1 MRISLQRETASS
13 QHILWWLLPLFV
25 VTVFII
31 FMPADYS
38 TTASGS
44 ADTGTPVAGNRKV
57 MPTAAPSDSGS
68 NPNATGGGSSSS
80 NGSGS
85 GHNSSQKLSHL
96 SASTEAMTSVGNA
109 SSESLPPP
117 SQQPQQQ
124 QDQPPSAKQ
133 TPPREFSLSR
143 LFGGNKPSQR
153 RRSSNGGGGGARRG
167 SAGSRGWESS
177 NSLNVVLEDSEL
189 PPAAIRS
196 GSNDGD
202 AGTDEPGSGSVL
214 SLNSSSFA
222 NGAAAEA
229 SGTGGTGGLVNSSF
243 RSLASDGTG
252 GNDSHGSMS
261 RTGHFSIAS
270 LPAMRTS
277 LRNSG
282 LFSPQHRQQPRN
294 AHGRRSSDDGLQGA
308 TPNRPRRVTMN
319 MLGSVASS
327 LGSSSRGRGGSSRM
341 VQVSR
346 GTASPA
352 GLVRQIGAQS
362 VGGNV
367 RRSTADLTMD
377 GGEGGRHR
385 RVPHVVDLDDFD
397 YVHPRKVD
405 EPALGGNV
413 GIVPTNQPGHTIRV
427 YVAEKIFYSQIR
439 GKTFRIHS
447 NKKADVERA
456 QRRRLAQQQQQQE
469 AQQQEDE
476 QDRRQQ
482 RLHEVAVGE
491 AGEPDAPPVREVS
504 QNPESRLGSDV
515 GGDQTAGS
523 GGVGSLSASN
533 YDLVGKTSHARDK
546 LVLRD
551 RNGHTIGVIVR
562 RFVHYDR
569 RYDIYGVQ
577 PVSPFQRPA
586 ENQTTKTGEPLY
598 LRARVIGNLKGKLSI
613 DMFSS
618 NNHFQTDVYRIHKL
632 KTGFLEGKTLYITK
646 QDKMAALV
654 KQGAFPRGVQGPAWD
669 GTIAPGIDPC
679 LMLCLIAIL
688 DETNRI

>member
-1 MRISLQRETASS
+1 
-13 QHILWWLLPLFV
+13 
-25 VTVFII
+25 
-31 FMPADYS
+31 MPADYS

-44 ADTGTPVAGNRKV
+44 ADTGTPVAGNRKI

-68 NPNATGGGSSSS
+68 NPNAPGGGSS
-80 NGSGS
+80 NGGGGS

-109 SSESLPPP
+109 SSGSLPPP
-117 SQQPQQQ
+117 SQQPQQ
-124 QDQPPSAKQ
+124 PPSANR

-153 RRSSNGGGGGARRG
+153 RGSSNGGGGGG
-167 SAGSRGWESS
+167 GGGGWDSS

-189 PPAAIRS
+189 TPDAISS
-196 GSNDGD
+196 GGNGNAHGGSG
-202 AGTDEPGSGSVL
+202 GSGGGGIDEPGSGSTL
-214 SLNSSSFA
+214 SLNSSGVA
-222 NGAAAEA
+222 NGAAAAAA
-229 SGTGGTGGLVNSSF
+229 SGTGGHVNSSF
-243 RSLASDGTG
+243 RSLTSDGTG

-294 AHGRRSSDDGLQGA
+294 TYGRRSSDDGLQGA

-352 GLVRQIGAQS
+352 GLVRQIGTRS

-447 NKKADVERA
+447 NKKADIERA
-456 QRRRLAQQQQQQE
+456 QRRRLAQQQQQEE

-482 RLHEVAVGE
+482 RLHEAAVGE
-491 AGEPDAPPVREVS
+491 AGEPDASPVREVS
-504 QNPESRLGSDV
+504 QNPETRAGTDAS
-515 GGDQTAGS
+515 GDQTAGG
-523 GGVGSLSASN
+523 GGVASFSASN

>member
-1 MRISLQRETASS
+1 
-13 QHILWWLLPLFV
+13 
-25 VTVFII
+25 
-31 FMPADYS
+31 
-38 TTASGS
+38 
-44 ADTGTPVAGNRKV
+44 
-57 MPTAAPSDSGS
+57 
-68 NPNATGGGSSSS
+68 
-80 NGSGS
+80 
-85 GHNSSQKLSHL
+85 
-96 SASTEAMTSVGNA
+96 
-109 SSESLPPP
+109 
-117 SQQPQQQ
+117 
-124 QDQPPSAKQ
+124 
-133 TPPREFSLSR
+133 
-143 LFGGNKPSQR
+143 
-153 RRSSNGGGGGARRG
+153 
-167 SAGSRGWESS
+167 
-177 NSLNVVLEDSEL
+177 
-189 PPAAIRS
+189 
-196 GSNDGD
+196 
-202 AGTDEPGSGSVL
+202 
-214 SLNSSSFA
+214 
-222 NGAAAEA
+222 
-229 SGTGGTGGLVNSSF
+229 
-243 RSLASDGTG
+243 
-252 GNDSHGSMS
+252 
-261 RTGHFSIAS
+261 
-270 LPAMRTS
+270 
-277 LRNSG
+277 
-282 LFSPQHRQQPRN
+282 
-294 AHGRRSSDDGLQGA
+294 
-308 TPNRPRRVTMN
+308 
-319 MLGSVASS
+319 
-327 LGSSSRGRGGSSRM
+327 M

-346 GTASPA
+346 GTVSPA
-352 GLVRQIGAQS
+352 GLVRQLGSRS

-367 RRSTADLTMD
+367 RRSTGADLTMD

-385 RVPHVVDLDDFD
+385 RVPHVVNLDDFD

-456 QRRRLAQQQQQQE
+456 QRRRLAQQQQQQD
-469 AQQQEDE
+469 AQQKEEE

-482 RLHEVAVGE
+482 RLHEAAVGE
-491 AGEPDAPPVREVS
+491 AGEPDALPIREVS
-504 QNPESRLGSDV
+504 QNPEIRAGTDA
-515 GGDQTAGS
+515 GGDQTS
-523 GGVGSLSASN
+523 GGVGVESLLASN

-551 RNGHTIGVIVR
+551 RNDHTIGVIVR

-646 QDKMAALV
+646 QEKMAARV

>member
-1 MRISLQRETASS
+1 
-13 QHILWWLLPLFV
+13 
-25 VTVFII
+25 
-31 FMPADYS
+31 MPADYS

-44 ADTGTPVAGNRKV
+44 ADTGAPVAGNRKV

-68 NPNATGGGSSSS
+68 NPNAAGGGSSNS
-80 NGSGS
+80 NGGGGGS

-109 SSESLPPP
+109 SSGSLPPP

-124 QDQPPSAKQ
+124 QQQGQPPTAKQ

-153 RRSSNGGGGGARRG
+153 RGSGARRG
-167 SAGSRGWESS
+167 SAGSRGWDSS

-189 PPAAIRS
+189 TPDAISS
-196 GSNDGD
+196 GGNGNGNADG
-202 AGTDEPGSGSVL
+202 GGGIDEPGSGSTL
-214 SLNSSSFA
+214 SLNSSGVA
-222 NGAAAEA
+222 NGAAAAAA
-229 SGTGGTGGLVNSSF
+229 SGTGGLVNSSF
-243 RSLASDGTG
+243 RSLTSDGTG

-261 RTGHFSIAS
+261 RTGHFPIAS

-294 AHGRRSSDDGLQGA
+294 TYGRRSSDDGLQGA

-352 GLVRQIGAQS
+352 GLVRQIGARS

-456 QRRRLAQQQQQQE
+456 QRRRLAQQQQQEE

-482 RLHEVAVGE
+482 RLHEAAVGE

-504 QNPESRLGSDV
+504 QNPETRAGTDA
-515 GGDQTAGS
+515 GGDQTAG
-523 GGVGSLSASN
+523 GGGDQSFSASN

>member
-1 MRISLQRETASS
+1 MS
-13 QHILWWLLPLFV
+13 LPLIQSC
-25 VTVFII
+25 T
-31 FMPADYS
+31 M
-38 TTASGS
+38 
-44 ADTGTPVAGNRKV
+44 
-57 MPTAAPSDSGS
+57 
-68 NPNATGGGSSSS
+68 NPMARSCRRVERNGG
-80 NGSGS
+80 
-85 GHNSSQKLSHL
+85 
-96 SASTEAMTSVGNA
+96 
-109 SSESLPPP
+109 
-117 SQQPQQQ
+117 
-124 QDQPPSAKQ
+124 
-133 TPPREFSLSR
+133 
-143 LFGGNKPSQR
+143 
-153 RRSSNGGGGGARRG
+153 GGGGGARRG
-167 SAGSRGWESS
+167 SAGSRGWDSS

-189 PPAAIRS
+189 AVVAAGGGDGDGADEPSS
-196 GSNDGD
+196 GS
-202 AGTDEPGSGSVL
+202 AL
-214 SLNSSSFA
+214 SLHSAGA
-222 NGAAAEA
+222 NGAAAA
-229 SGTGGTGGLVNSSF
+229 AGVAAGVAGPTNSSL
-243 RSLASDGTG
+243 RSLTSEGTG

-294 AHGRRSSDDGLQGA
+294 AYGRRSSDDGLQGA
-308 TPNRPRRVTMN
+308 TPTRPRRVTMN
-319 MLGSVASS
+319 MLGSVASAM
-327 LGSSSRGRGGSSRM
+327 GSSSRGRGGSSRM

-352 GLVRQIGAQS
+352 GLVRQIGARS

-385 RVPHVVDLDDFD
+385 RAPHVVDLDDFD

-427 YVAEKIFYSQIR
+427 YVAEKIFYSQVR

-447 NKKADVERA
+447 NKKADVERV
-456 QRRRLAQQQQQQE
+456 QRRRLAQQPQQQE
-469 AQQQEDE
+469 AQQQEEE

-482 RLHEVAVGE
+482 QLHEASVGE
-491 AGEPDAPPVREVS
+491 GGEPAMPPVREIS
-504 QNPESRLGSDV
+504 QNPETEEDESSNR
-515 GGDQTAGS
+515 AGEAS
-523 GGVGSLSASN
+523 CVASLSVSN

-551 RNGHTIGVIVR
+551 RDGHTIGVIVR

-586 ENQTTKTGEPLY
+586 GSQTTKTGEPLY

-646 QDKMAALV
+646 QEKMAALV

>member
-1 MRISLQRETASS
+1 
-13 QHILWWLLPLFV
+13 
-25 VTVFII
+25 
-31 FMPADYS
+31 MPVES

-44 ADTGTPVAGNRKV
+44 ADTSTPVTGNRKV
-57 MPTAAPSDSGS
+57 MPTAAAAD
-68 NPNATGGGSSSS
+68 GGGSPGATGSS
-80 NGSGS
+80 G

-96 SASTEAMTSVGNA
+96 SASTMAMTSVGDA
-109 SSESLPPP
+109 SSGSLPPP

-124 QDQPPSAKQ
+124 DQPPAAKQ

-143 LFGGNKPSQR
+143 LFGGNRPPQR
-153 RRSSNGGGGGARRG
+153 RGSSNGGGGGARRG
-167 SAGSRGWESS
+167 SAGSRGWDSS

-189 PPAAIRS
+189 TPDAVRDPGS
-196 GSNDGD
+196 GNGGGGG
-202 AGTDEPGSGSVL
+202 GTDEPGSGSAL
-214 SLNSSSFA
+214 SLNSSSVA
-222 NGAAAEA
+222 NGAAAGA
-229 SGTGGTGGLVNSSF
+229 SGTGGLVDSSF
-243 RSLASDGTG
+243 RSLTSDGTV

-294 AHGRRSSDDGLQGA
+294 AYGRRSSDDGLQGA

-327 LGSSSRGRGGSSRM
+327 LGSSSRGRGGSSRV
-341 VQVSR
+341 VQISR

-352 GLVRQIGAQS
+352 GLIRQIGTRS

-385 RVPHVVDLDDFD
+385 RAPHVVDLDDFD

-482 RLHEVAVGE
+482 WLHEAAVGE
-491 AGEPDAPPVREVS
+491 AGEPDEPPVREVS
-504 QNPESRLGSDV
+504 QNPETRVGIDV
-515 GGDQTAGS
+515 GGDQTARGS
-523 GGVGSLSASN
+523 GVESLSASN

>member
-1 MRISLQRETASS
+1 
-13 QHILWWLLPLFV
+13 
-25 VTVFII
+25 
-31 FMPADYS
+31 MPTDSS

-44 ADTGTPVAGNRKV
+44 ADTSTPVVAGNRKI

-68 NPNATGGGSSSS
+68 NPNAPGGGSSNSNS
-80 NGSGS
+80 NGGGG

-109 SSESLPPP
+109 SSGSLPPP
-117 SQQPQQQ
+117 SQQPQQ
-124 QDQPPSAKQ
+124 PPSASR

-153 RRSSNGGGGGARRG
+153 RGSSNGGGGGG
-167 SAGSRGWESS
+167 GGGWDSS

-189 PPAAIRS
+189 TPAAVRDGVS
-196 GSNDGD
+196 GNGNADG
-202 AGTDEPGSGSVL
+202 GSGGGGIDEPGSGSTL
-214 SLNSSSFA
+214 SLNSSGVA
-222 NGAAAEA
+222 NGAAAAAA
-229 SGTGGTGGLVNSSF
+229 SGTGGLVNSSF
-243 RSLASDGTG
+243 RSLTSDGTG
-252 GNDSHGSMS
+252 GNESHGSMS

-294 AHGRRSSDDGLQGA
+294 TYGRRSSDDGLQGA

-352 GLVRQIGAQS
+352 GLVRQIGARS

-456 QRRRLAQQQQQQE
+456 QRRRLAQQQQQEE

-482 RLHEVAVGE
+482 RLHEAAVGE
-491 AGEPDAPPVREVS
+491 AGDPDAPPVREVS
-504 QNPESRLGSDV
+504 QNPETRAGTDA
-515 GGDQTAGS
+515 GGDQTAG
-523 GGVGSLSASN
+523 GVGDESFSASN

>member
-1 MRISLQRETASS
+1 
-13 QHILWWLLPLFV
+13 
-25 VTVFII
+25 
-31 FMPADYS
+31 MPVES

-44 ADTGTPVAGNRKV
+44 ADTSTPVTGNRKV
-57 MPTAAPSDSGS
+57 MPTAAAAD
-68 NPNATGGGSSSS
+68 GGGSPGATGSS
-80 NGSGS
+80 G

-96 SASTEAMTSVGNA
+96 SASTMAMTSVGDA
-109 SSESLPPP
+109 SSGSLPPP

-124 QDQPPSAKQ
+124 DQPPAAKQ

-143 LFGGNKPSQR
+143 LFGGNRPPQR
-153 RRSSNGGGGGARRG
+153 RGSSNGGGGGARRG
-167 SAGSRGWESS
+167 SAGSRGWDSS

-189 PPAAIRS
+189 TPDAVRDPGS
-196 GSNDGD
+196 GNGGGGG
-202 AGTDEPGSGSVL
+202 GTDEPGSGSAL
-214 SLNSSSFA
+214 SLNSSSVA
-222 NGAAAEA
+222 NGAAAGA
-229 SGTGGTGGLVNSSF
+229 SGTGGLVDSSF
-243 RSLASDGTG
+243 RSLTSDGTV

-294 AHGRRSSDDGLQGA
+294 AYGRRSSDDGLQGA

-327 LGSSSRGRGGSSRM
+327 LGSSSRGRGGSSRV
-341 VQVSR
+341 VQISR

-352 GLVRQIGAQS
+352 GLIRQIGTRS

-385 RVPHVVDLDDFD
+385 RAPHVVDLDDFD

-476 QDRRQQ
+476 QDRPQQ
-482 RLHEVAVGE
+482 RLHEAAVGE
-491 AGEPDAPPVREVS
+491 AGEPDEPPVREVS
-504 QNPESRLGSDV
+504 QNPETRVGIDV
-515 GGDQTAGS
+515 GGDQTARGS
-523 GGVGSLSASN
+523 GVESLSASN

-586 ENQTTKTGEPLY
+586 ENQTTKTGESLY

>member
-1 MRISLQRETASS
+1 
-13 QHILWWLLPLFV
+13 
-25 VTVFII
+25 
-31 FMPADYS
+31 MPADS
-38 TTASGS
+38 SLASGS
-44 ADTGTPVAGNRKV
+44 ADTTSTPVTSTANRKA
-57 MPTAAPSDSGS
+57 MPTAAPADSGG
-68 NPNATGGGSSSS
+68 NPNATGGSS
-80 NGSGS
+80 NSNGGGGSGS

-96 SASTEAMTSVGNA
+96 SASTMAMTSVGNA
-109 SSESLPPP
+109 SSGSLPPP
-117 SQQPQQQ
+117 SQQQQPQR
-124 QDQPPSAKQ
+124 QDQPPTAKQ

-153 RRSSNGGGGGARRG
+153 RGSSNGGGGARRG
-167 SAGSRGWESS
+167 SAGSRGWDSS

-189 PPAAIRS
+189 APAAVRS
-196 GSNDGD
+196 GSNDDDGGD
-202 AGTDEPGSGSVL
+202 GGGTAEPGSGSVL
-214 SLNSSSFA
+214 SLNSSSVA

-229 SGTGGTGGLVNSSF
+229 SGTGGLVNSSF
-243 RSLASDGTG
+243 RSLTSDATG

-282 LFSPQHRQQPRN
+282 LFSSQHRQHPPN
-294 AHGRRSSDDGLQGA
+294 AYGGRSSNDGLQQGA

-346 GTASPA
+346 GTTSPA
-352 GLVRQIGAQS
+352 GLVRQIGARS

-385 RVPHVVDLDDFD
+385 RAPHVVDLDDFD

-482 RLHEVAVGE
+482 RLHEAAVGE
-491 AGEPDAPPVREVS
+491 EGEPDALPVREVS
-504 QNPESRLGSDV
+504 QNPEIGVGTDV
-515 GGDQTAGS
+515 DGDQNAGG
-523 GGVGSLSASN
+523 GGVESLSASN

-551 RNGHTIGVIVR
+551 RNGHTIGVILR

-577 PVSPFQRPA
+577 PVSPFQQPA

-646 QDKMAALV
+646 QEKMAALV

>member
-1 MRISLQRETASS
+1 
-13 QHILWWLLPLFV
+13 
-25 VTVFII
+25 
-31 FMPADYS
+31 MPADYS
-38 TTASGS
+38 TTASGP
-44 ADTGTPVAGNRKV
+44 ADTSTGTPVTGNRKV
-57 MPTAAPSDSGS
+57 MPTAAPADSGA
-68 NPNATGGGSSSS
+68 NPNATGGSS
-80 NGSGS
+80 NSNGGGGGSS

-109 SSESLPPP
+109 SSGSLPPP

-124 QDQPPSAKQ
+124 QDQPPTAKQ
-133 TPPREFSLSR
+133 TPPREFTLLR

-153 RRSSNGGGGGARRG
+153 RGSNGGGGV
-167 SAGSRGWESS
+167 GWDSS

-189 PPAAIRS
+189 TPAAVRDGGSGNGNADGGGGDGIDEPDS
-196 GSNDGD
+196 GS
-202 AGTDEPGSGSVL
+202 TL
-214 SLNSSSFA
+214 SLNSSGVA
-222 NGAAAEA
+222 NGAAAAAA
-229 SGTGGTGGLVNSSF
+229 SGTGGLVNSSF
-243 RSLASDGTG
+243 RSLTSDGTG

-294 AHGRRSSDDGLQGA
+294 AYGRRSSDDGLQGA

-362 VGGNV
+362 GGGNV

-385 RVPHVVDLDDFD
+385 RVPYVVDLDDFD

-482 RLHEVAVGE
+482 RLHEAAIGE
-491 AGEPDAPPVREVS
+491 EGEPDAPPVREVS
-504 QNPESRLGSDV
+504 QNPETRVGTDV
-515 GGDQTAGS
+515 GGDQSLGA
-523 GGVGSLSASN
+523 GGVESLSASN